1 MERGENTQD
10 NVMSAEGTSP
20 KAFVFSAPNVLGP
33 PNAINSEVNPEALDT
48 SVIRKNIF
56 TFAIPTSVSQ
66 PNLRGRATH
75 QLRTPEK
82 QYKPKISRHTFKPAV
97 NVFAQALKDTAI
109 FVQLKKNSRS
119 QSAKINPENSITCTN
134 VPQSLLTKV
143 TAKEYFMM
151 FGNLLRIT
159 IRPKKQIITVTYATK
174 EEATIAYEQSGEYY
188 GEKFNVEWSKLTA
201 LPKSPTKRKD
211 LQKNIVTN
219 FLNDD
224 DLQMELDAMK
234 NLAYNVHDRDNADY
248 YNYISLKK
256 KETRETKGA
265 LKTSARAKE
274 KAAAKSEKHKV
285 DSQISDLLPN
295 ASIEE
300 LQKIIRQ
307 PAHNSEDKYK
317 VLEARDR
324 LIRMKQTK
332 SHTLAAAKAMV
343 GICPDMCP
351 EKERLMR
358 ESKRQ
363 LAFYEQLEGNEYKIN
378 HATAVKQY
386 SRSSADQEEPMAHD
400 LRPVKSLK
408 MTMSYLLHEIANLC
422 DQEGTNLGEWYHF
435 LWDRTRGIRKD
446 ITQQELCCPDSVELV
461 EQCARFHI
469 VCSERL
475 CAEEPSIFDKKIN
488 SDNLTKCLQT
498 LKYMYHDLRVK
509 GINCQNEPEFR
520 AYIILLNLNNSN
532 FMWDLQR
539 LPKSVQ
545 RSPEVQFAQEVYSAL
560 ESNNYYKF
568 FKLVCKT
575 TYLNACI
582 LLRYFNQVRLR
593 ALSVMVKAYCR
604 TASTAYPLYELIDIL
619 GFEDETEAVYFCEQV
634 GLNVAKDEYHVLLN
648 RQNFSMPVL
657 NIKQNR
663 ACNVIESKRVMK
675 HLSIGECIAGGK
687 MPEKSYKCHKPHN
700 SFDTH
705 GYLWSDSV
713 NAEDQNKNDICTPK
727 DPYEYIDEDTVEIK
741 KSVLVSEKD
750 ENKPE
755 STGYGAEY
763 RNIFTTINATNF
775 NANIIQPQKIS
786 ENIFSIAKSQVPVTE
801 AQEKQRSTNIFGILP
816 KRDNTVSEANKTNE
830 SSIFGNTFNA
840 TTTITKSS
848 NVFSK
853 SLEPPPYSSSA
864 VPFTTSTNQNVFSGT
879 TQGNVFMKNVTSS
892 SIFSNTF
899 SNVQTAPKL
908 SSAAIT
914 ESNNKLKESPSFFTR
929 PNQLE
934 EIAKIENTKVAD
946 KVSVK
951 RMQQVN
957 VLAEKVLSEL
967 QTEVIKSSCS
977 TIVDEEFDKMNI
989 CNKLRDDIEN
999 EILTEITHEICDN
1012 VLQEE
1017 IINSEKLHALST
1029 KMKKRTVT
1037 KYFNIWKFNTLK
1049 RRQQREQRKSLDNT
1063 PVWLQKYS
1071 SEECAKLLYSKNQD
1085 LVIENMCRR
1094 REEPKIIKSYVDS
1107 LYRIEVIIFM
1117 GIQENLKSSG
1127 INMLSNHYWKL
1138 VISWPDL
1145 LNKPVLWHHKK
1156 IMNQYLCPD
1165 DYTANP
1171 IMKIYRASPLKT
1183 LHICIR
1189 NFEGLISDHN
1199 LVGSDALLFIAN
1211 TSENAN
1217 VIIKRLTRTILSRD
1231 RLMPIPLVVL
1241 VFGDDNFD
1249 TQDTEVVSTLEK
1261 LLDVGYLSIYTIMY
1275 EKNLNEETVLN
1286 ITQTAIFWL
1295 SMNNSP
1301 KNPLEMDYLENI
1313 CHVCLTDELWL
1324 RIQDDSSYNEKL
1336 LYALEEP
1343 RFIIDLYNE
1352 AVTHLMDIILDPE
1365 SFMYTKFAP
1374 EFDKFVKNEHMMPCS
1389 YEYFDDS
1396 WKKEDYKARIE
1407 EVLDSFKLPQ
1417 WKYSWPL
1424 DDNSTFHQN
1433 VISYYQKALFN
1444 ADSNEVSC
1452 NLFSNLFF
1460 TSGMLTVSNFI
1471 DILLHIVKRKV
1482 NLIDRDLKVV
1492 YNKNHIKYFRTLPWW
1507 FKSNILNKYKVATRE
1522 LNVQKNNV
1530 KNKRKSDL
1538 SEPIT
1543 KKRRVCRDENNDSEL
1558 DPLAEFCEYSRSRV
1572 MEVFGVSRKVEE
1584 RLRAHQQQNNLFEE
1598 RLKNALYSEIEST

>member
-1 MERGENTQD
+1 MMERGENTQD
-10 NVMSAEGTSP
+10 NVMSTE
-20 KAFVFSAPNVLGP
+20 
-33 PNAINSEVNPEALDT
+33 EALDT
-48 SVIRKNIF
+48 SVIRNNVF
-56 TFAIPTSVSQ
+56 TFATPTSVSQ
-66 PNLRGRATH
+66 PNLRSRPIH
-75 QLRTPEK
+75 QSRTPEK

-97 NVFAQALKDTAI
+97 NVFAQALKDTTM
-109 FVQLKKNSRS
+109 FEQLKKNSRS

-143 TAKEYFMM
+143 TVKEYFMM
-151 FGNLLRIT
+151 FGNLLRVT

-174 EEATIAYEQSGEYY
+174 EEATLAYEQSGEYY
-188 GEKFNVEWSKLTA
+188 GEKFNVEWTKLTS

-234 NLAYNVHDRDNADY
+234 NLAYNVHDRDNIDY
-248 YNYISLKK
+248 SNYILLKK
-256 KETRETKGA
+256 KETQKTKGK
-265 LKTSARAKE
+265 LKTTARANE
-274 KAAAKSEKHKV
+274 KAATKSEKHKI

-300 LQKIIRQ
+300 LRKIIRQ
-307 PAHNSEDKYK
+307 PTHNSEDKYK

-324 LIRMKQTK
+324 LMRMKQTK
-332 SHTLAAAKAMV
+332 SHTLAAAQAMV
-343 GICPDMCP
+343 GVCPDMCP

-378 HATAVKQY
+378 HAIAVKQY
-386 SRSSADQEEPMAHD
+386 SRSSADQEEPMPHD

-422 DQEGTNLGEWYHF
+422 DEEGTNLGEWYHF

-446 ITQQELCCPDSVELV
+446 ITQQELCCLDSVELV

-619 GFEDETEAVYFCEQV
+619 GFEDEPEAVYFCEQV

-657 NIKQNR
+657 NMKQNR
-663 ACNVIESKRVMK
+663 ACNVIESKRVVK
-675 HLSIGECIAGGK
+675 QLSIGECIAGGK
-687 MPEKSYKCHKPHN
+687 MPEKNYKYHKPHN
-700 SFDTH
+700 SFDAH
-705 GYLWSDSV
+705 GYLRLDSV
-713 NAEDQNKNDICTPK
+713 NAEDQSKNDVSTPK
-727 DPYEYIDEDTVEIK
+727 DPYEYTDDDTMEIK
-741 KSVLVSEKD
+741 KSILVPEKN
-750 ENKPE
+750 ENEPE
-755 STGYGAEY
+755 STGYSAEY
-763 RNIFTTINATNF
+763 GNIFTTTNATNNF
-775 NANIIQPQKIS
+775 NANIIQPQKINK
-786 ENIFSIAKSQVPVTE
+786 NIFSISKSRVPATE
-801 AQEKQRSTNIFGILP
+801 AQEIQKSTNIFGLLP
-816 KRDNTVSEANKTNE
+816 NRDNAVSKANKTNE
-830 SSIFGNTFNA
+830 SSIFGNAFNA
-840 TTTITKSS
+840 TTTIAKSS

-864 VPFTTSTNQNVFSGT
+864 VTFTITTNQYVFSDT
-879 TQGNVFMKNVTSS
+879 TQENVFMKDVTSS

-899 SNVQTAPKL
+899 SNLQAAPTS
-908 SSAAIT
+908 SSATID
-914 ESNNKLKESPSFFTR
+914 ESNNKLKESSNFFTR

-946 KVSVK
+946 NVSVK
-951 RMQQVN
+951 RMQQID
-957 VLAEKVLSEL
+957 VLAEKALSEL
-967 QTEVIKSSCS
+967 QSEIIQSACI
-977 TIVDEEFDKMNI
+977 TIVGEEFDKMNI
-989 CNKLRDDIEN
+989 CNKLSDDIKD
-999 EILTEITHEICDN
+999 EILTEITHEICDS

-1017 IINSEKLHALST
+1017 IINSKKLHALST
-1029 KMKKRTVT
+1029 KMKERTVT
-1037 KYFNIWKFNTLK
+1037 KYFNKWKFNTLK

-1085 LVIENMCRR
+1085 LVIENMCRKL
-1094 REEPKIIKSYVDS
+1094 EEPKITKSYVDS
-1107 LYRIEVIIFM
+1107 LYKIEVIIFM
-1117 GIQENLKSSG
+1117 GIQENLKALG
-1127 INMLSNHYWKL
+1127 MNMLSNHYWKL
-1138 VISWPDL
+1138 IISWPDL
-1145 LNKPVLWHHKK
+1145 LNKPVLWYHKK

-1171 IMKIYRASPLKT
+1171 IMKIYQASPLKT

-1199 LVGSDALLFIAN
+1199 LIGSDALLFIAN
-1211 TSENAN
+1211 ASENAN
-1217 VIIKRLTRTILSRD
+1217 VIVKRLTRTILSRD

-1241 VFGDDNFD
+1241 MFVDENFD
-1249 TQDTEVVSTLEK
+1249 TQYTEVVTTLEK
-1261 LLDVGYLSIYTIMY
+1261 LLDAGYLSIYTIMY
-1275 EKNLNEETVLN
+1275 EKSLTEETILN
-1286 ITQTAIFWL
+1286 ITQTAMFWL
-1295 SMNNSP
+1295 SINNSP

-1313 CHVCLTDELWL
+1313 CHICLTDELWL

-1336 LYALEEP
+1336 LHALKEP
-1343 RFIIDLYNE
+1343 KFIIDLHNE

-1374 EFDKFVKNEHMMPCS
+1374 EFDKFIKNEHMMPCS

-1396 WKKEDYKARIE
+1396 WKKEDYKVRIE
-1407 EVLDSFKLPQ
+1407 EMLDSFKLPQ

-1424 DDNSTFHQN
+1424 DDNNTFHQN
-1433 VISYYQKALFN
+1433 VMSYYQEVFN
-1444 ADSNEVSC
+1444 VNSNEISC
-1452 NLFSNLFF
+1452 NLFNNLFF
-1460 TSGMLTVSNFI
+1460 ISGMLTVSNFI
-1471 DILLHIVKRKV
+1471 DILLHIIKRKV
-1482 NLIDRDLKVV
+1482 NLIDKDLKVV
-1492 YNKNHIKYFRTLPWW
+1492 YNKNHIKYFQTLPWW
-1507 FKSNILNKYKVATRE
+1507 FKSNTLNKYKVTTRE
-1522 LNVQKNNV
+1522 LNMQKSEM
-1530 KNKRKSDL
+1530 KNKRKSDF

-1543 KKRRVCRDENNDSEL
+1543 KKQRVYRDENSDVEL
-1558 DPLAEFCEYSRSRV
+1558 DPLAEFCEYTRSQV
-1572 MEVFGVSRKVEE
+1572 MEVFGISRKIEE
-1584 RLRAHQQQNNLFEE
+1584 RLQAQQQQNNLFEE
-1598 RLKNALYSEIEST
+1598 RLKNALCSEMETT